1 MRSEKYEER
10 SEGKSRKAWHRLFN
24 EEAIINTFYL
34 CIKTGWD
41 SMVSLNTVNKYSFR
55 ETLVE
60 EAPSIS
66 HNAVSAV
73 SGFPLTLSIW

>member
-1 MRSEKYEER
+1 M
-10 SEGKSRKAWHRLFN
+10 
-24 EEAIINTFYL
+24 I
-34 CIKTGWD
+34 
-41 SMVSLNTVNKYSFR
+41 SLNTVNKYSFG

-73 SGFPLTLSIW
+73 SGFPLTLLVIGKCFSSTQGPIHPNEDASLALASCTTGKEQWN